1 MYKSLC
7 KYIFSF
13 LLDRY
18 LSVKSFN
25 DLENLFFP
33 SRQHA
38 KKTGEG
44 FQIEIIKVRLVGW
57 NDKRGNRRG
66 DNGDA

>member
-25 DLENLFFP
+25 DLENLFLTFNETSDFP
-33 SRQHA
+33 
-38 KKTGEG
+38 K
-44 FQIEIIKVRLVGW
+44 
-57 NDKRGNRRG
+57 
-66 DNGDA
+66 